1 MVDVIIKALNE
12 RIAQQIATKTPSSS
26 EGMPASKFDMA
37 LNDAINKR
45 DNSSHEMVQKLM
57 EQIRGSETSNEAS
70 VLSADNIKIN
80 VNNAEMQT
88 SSNFDPKKSFFDLF
102 STLNNDMLS
111 LDASIEV
118 LSDPNTKL
126 SRRQL
131 LAYQAGIGNI
141 TITTELFSKLAQSVS
156 QNLNTLLQ
164 TNIG

>member
-1 MVDVIIKALNE
+1 
-12 RIAQQIATKTPSSS
+12 
-26 EGMPASKFDMA
+26 
-37 LNDAINKR
+37 
-45 DNSSHEMVQKLM
+45 M

>member
-12 RIAQQIATKTPSSS
+12 RIAQQIATKTPSSG
-26 EGMPASKFDMA
+26 EGTPSSKFDMA
-37 LNDAINKR
+37 LNDAISKR